1 MEAHKPCFSWR
12 VSHTRSLELCYDI
25 GLLSLRTSAAIS
37 PRCLGHASTQGF
49 PLSYVWLHPDLHTAA
64 AVCCSA
70 ANPALLSSTANNG
83 RCLSLPTQQLH
94 QRLQWL
100 AAFFCCVSFFM
111 AIGNNQR
118 FQLSRALGYCWSKS
132 GKRYRILIVPKSS
145 CSRRLH
151 LGKNLQCKLD
161 PGPPKY

>member
-12 VSHTRSLELCYDI
+12 VSHSRSLELCYDI

-70 ANPALLSSTANNG
+70 ANRCIVVIDRQQRALPVSADAAVASKAPVACCLFLSRVLLHGHWKQPALPIKQSIGVLLVKVREAIQNLDSPKKQ
-83 RCLSLPTQQLH
+83 LQQEIAPR
-94 QRLQWL
+94 Q
-100 AAFFCCVSFFM
+100 
-111 AIGNNQR
+111 
-118 FQLSRALGYCWSKS
+118 
-132 GKRYRILIVPKSS
+132 KSS
-145 CSRRLH
+145 V
-151 LGKNLQCKLD
+151 QA
-161 PGPPKY
+161 